1 MNDNTVI
8 ITRTLNAHE
17 MERLRQ
23 RLREMWPGQD
33 WTVLHGS
40 VLRDLQDLRQAWG
53 PSEFKDTT
61 TTMPVPRWE
70 Q

>member
-23 RLREMWPGQD
+23 RLREMFPGQD

-40 VLRDLQDLRQAWG
+40 MLRDLEALRRAWG
-53 PSEFKDTT
+53 PSEFKDVSSMT
-61 TTMPVPRWE
+61 PVPRWE

>member
-1 MNDNTVI
+1 MNDNTII
-8 ITRTLNAHE
+8 ITRTLNADE

-33 WTVLHGS
+33 WAVLHGS
-40 VLRDLQDLRQAWG
+40 MLSDLEGLRRAWG

-61 TTMPVPRWE
+61 TVMPVPRFE